1 MSVAIVWKRVERC
14 AVADT
19 DKVSWC
25 LHEIPCGRE
34 MRDVVVLQKCCARG
48 RLPRQVLLMLQLAA
62 LTHMF
67 CEYKREGDTR
77 MLVICS
83 SCCKARY
90 GGDTSDV
97 AEVHRWSDSVL
108 THYKYLC
115 MMHLF
120 RRK

>member
-1 MSVAIVWKRVERC
+1 MRARWSRSSCCKMNEAIVWKRNEWC
-14 AVADT
+14 AFSDT

-25 LHEIPCGRE
+25 LHEILCGRE
-34 MRDVVVLQKCCARG
+34 MRDVVVLQKCCAHG
-48 RLPRQVLLMLQLAA
+48 RLPRQVLLMWQLAT
-62 LTHMF
+62 LTHML
-67 CEYKREGDTR
+67 CEYKKEGDTR

-108 THYKYLC
+108 TH
-115 MMHLF
+115 
-120 RRK
+120 

>member
-1 MSVAIVWKRVERC
+1 
-14 AVADT
+14 
-19 DKVSWC
+19 
-25 LHEIPCGRE
+25 
-34 MRDVVVLQKCCARG
+34 
-48 RLPRQVLLMLQLAA
+48 ML
-62 LTHMF
+62 

-77 MLVICS
+77 MLVICG

-97 AEVHRWSDSVL
+97 AEVHRWSNSVL
-108 THYKYLC
+108 THCKLF